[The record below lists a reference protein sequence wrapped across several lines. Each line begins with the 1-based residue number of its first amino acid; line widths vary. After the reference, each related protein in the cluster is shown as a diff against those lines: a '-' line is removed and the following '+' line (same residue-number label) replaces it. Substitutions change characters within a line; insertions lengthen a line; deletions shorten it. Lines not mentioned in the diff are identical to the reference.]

1 MSYYKKHVLSCIA
14 IGALS
19 LSFANEDYEDSHE
32 TKTQPVALITPS
44 AAPIVNHGFDVFLF
58 GDFIYWSARVD
69 GVQSTFTNQT
79 FKNSINQAITIS
91 DDSDETRTSHFHLK
105 PGFKA
110 GIGMNFEHDG
120 WDSLARYT
128 WFRTHAN
135 TNSHGT
141 NLVTFK
147 TAGNTTIFDGVGI
160 GTIDWKLH
168 FNALDWELGR
178 NYYISPKLLLRPF
191 FGLKGTWMTQYL
203 SSYTSTLEKDTS
215 NPPSENSS
223 QYSSQVNEK
232 LDFWGVGIR
241 PGLQTSWQLSSQWSI
256 FGDLALSAL
265 WGQFK
270 NTEKEHLVISNLQD
284 TANSGEYDSQQFAG
298 SFHTITPVLEFA
310 LGLRWDYK
318 FSDDDYRVRLQA
330 GWEEQVWF
338 NQNQFLYTREGYAIP
353 GSNFGNLVM
362 QGLTVEFRFD
372 F

>member
-1 MSYYKKHVLSCIA
+1 MSYYKKRVLSCIA

-79 FKNSINQAITIS
+79 FANPKPGESPS
-91 DDSDETRTSHFHLK
+91 EPSDETRTSHFHLK

-141 NLVTFK
+141 NLYTFK
-147 TAGNTTIFDGVGI
+147 TAGQNIYNGPGIATT
-160 GTIDWKLH
+160 DWKLH
-168 FNALDWELGR
+168 FNAVDWELGR

-203 SSYTSTLEKDTS
+203 SSYISNLDPTSET
-215 NPPSENSS
+215 NV

-270 NTEKEHLVISNLQD
+270 NTEKEHLVISNLENTD
-284 TANSGEYDSQQFAG
+284 NSGEYDSQQYVG

-338 NQNQFLYTREGYAIP
+338 NQNQFLYTSEGYPIP